1 MADQAPS
8 KPQKPKP
15 PGLLSGLIFLCFKT
29 ILIGMMAWFVLLLL
43 FFCGFLFLGKETTL
57 LHAQYIV
64 SLNNNFIGHRFAWLA
79 WLSSIKINFLGQA
92 FELLIAVTEIIVT
105 RFYIFLLAMPLFVL
119 FLIIFMTDGLV
130 AREIRKFQG
139 ARESTLIFH
148 RAKLCMSFSFFM
160 PLFIFLSLPV
170 FISPI
175 LFLVTQSLMLSVS
188 AHFAVKF
195 FKKYL

>member
-1 MADQAPS
+1 MAEQAS
-8 KPQKPKP
+8 AKSQKPKP

-29 ILIGMMAWFVLLLL
+29 LLVSMMAWFVLLIL

-64 SLNNNFIGHRFAWLA
+64 SLNNNFIGHRFAWLE
-79 WLSSIKINFLGQA
+79 WLSNIKINFLTQEY
-92 FELLIAVTEIIVT
+92 ELFIAVTEIIIT
-105 RFYIFLLAMPLFVL
+105 RFFIFLLAMPLFVL
-119 FLIIFMTDGLV
+119 FLTIFMTDGLV
-130 AREIRKFQG
+130 AREIRKFRG

-148 RAKLCMSFSFFM
+148 RAKLCMSFSFFV

-170 FISPI
+170 FISPM
-175 LFLVTQSLMLSVS
+175 LFLIIQSLMLSIS